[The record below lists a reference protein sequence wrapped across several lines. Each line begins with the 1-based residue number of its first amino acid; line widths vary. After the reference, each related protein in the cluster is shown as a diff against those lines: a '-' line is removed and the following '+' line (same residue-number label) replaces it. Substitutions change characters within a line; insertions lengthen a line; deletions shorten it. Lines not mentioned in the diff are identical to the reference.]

1 MDGKFKIFVI
11 VAIVVLAA
19 AIAGSTFF
27 IMTMVNKEP
36 AETVVAVEEAPAKLK
51 QIDLGDAILTNLSME
66 ENNMQHFA
74 KVQLSIGV
82 DASDEEAVTAFEAL
96 VAEKSASIRS
106 EIIDTIG
113 EQTFSMLSNPP
124 TGKVKLADELIPR
137 LNQLLDTEMIK
148 EIYYKEYFVQ

>member
-11 VAIVVLAA
+11 VAIVVLAV

-27 IMTMVNKEP
+27 VMKMMSNSAP
-36 AETVVAVEEAPAKLK
+36 AQQATVVNEAEKLA

-66 ENNMQHFA
+66 SNSIQHFA
-74 KVQLSIGV
+74 KVQIAIGV
-82 DASDEEAVTAFEAL
+82 DASNEEALTAFQT
-96 VAEKSASIRS
+96 VIDEKSASIRS
-106 EIIDTIG
+106 EIIDTVG

-137 LNQLLDTEMIK
+137 LNELLETEMIK

>member
-27 IMTMVNKEP
+27 IMTMV
-36 AETVVAVEEAPAKLK
+36 TVVAVEEAPAKLK